1 MGYSTSVP
9 DSKRERQRQ
18 ERRARYWSG
27 HLAETFAAVAL
38 WVKGYRILARRKKT
52 RVGEVDLIAVRG
64 GTVAF
69 VEVKRRK
76 SVAAARAAIAPRQS
90 QRNRRAAQTWL
101 KGSPRYQAHH
111 QRFDAILVVPG
122 RWPVHLAGAA

>member
-1 MGYSTSVP
+1 M
-9 DSKRERQRQ
+9 
-18 ERRARYWSG
+18 
-27 HLAETFAAVAL
+27 AETFAAVAL
-38 WVKGYRILARRKKT
+38 WLKGYRILARRKKT

-111 QRFDAILVVPG
+111 LRFDAILVVPG